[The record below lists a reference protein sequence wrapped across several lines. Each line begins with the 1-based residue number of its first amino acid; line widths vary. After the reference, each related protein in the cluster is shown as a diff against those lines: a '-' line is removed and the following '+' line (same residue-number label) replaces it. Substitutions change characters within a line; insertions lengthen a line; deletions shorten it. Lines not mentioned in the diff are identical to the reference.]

1 MNPPHNTAVL
11 DATDL
16 VTQAGTAAKETDA
29 KQKKSDEKVWP
40 YIHAPDALSARSVS
54 VPRRGLR
61 RELKIFLTNPN
72 AIVGLLFLATVLI
85 AAVTAPLIYPGD
97 PLEMVARPSS
107 GPARTR
113 PIRSA
118 PIPWAGMCWRASC
131 TARASRS
138 PSVSSPL

>member
-1 MNPPHNTAVL
+1 MNSSQTSAVL
-11 DATDL
+11 DAAEL
-16 VTQAGTAAKETDA
+16 SAEESNPKP
-29 KQKKSDEKVWP
+29 KKPEEKVWP

-97 PLEMVARPSS
+97 PLEMVARPFPLARPESS
-107 GPARTR
+107 LSARHR
-113 PIRSA
+113 FHGS
-118 PIPWAGMCWRASC
+118 
-131 TARASRS
+131 
-138 PSVSSPL
+138 